1 MYSSWLLDISKF
13 LTSLKRYG
21 NMKTYNMIIEKYH
34 NIKYEL
40 QVLEMSHWIRM
51 YKYHTSKDYVMKQI
65 EDIYELTRD

>member
-1 MYSSWLLDISKF
+1 
-13 LTSLKRYG
+13 
-21 NMKTYNMIIEKYH
+21 MKTYNMIIEKYH
-34 NIKYEL
+34 SIKYEL